1 MTISGYHMVM
11 RQVRVAELKAR
22 LSEYLRA
29 VRRGETIAV
38 LDRDTP
44 VAQIVPVR
52 APSALRVR
60 KPAPDAPPLN
70 RVPLPRS
77 AKLPIDVVELLI
89 EERQGHR

>member
-1 MTISGYHMVM
+1 MTISSYHMVM
-11 RQVRVAELKAR
+11 RQVRIAELKAR

-38 LDRDTP
+38 LDRETP

-52 APSALRVR
+52 ATSALRIR

-70 RVPLPRS
+70 RVPVPKPTKH
-77 AKLPIDVVELLI
+77 AIDVVELLL
-89 EERQGHR
+89 EERQGQR